1 MFIMFT
7 IDSEYLAAM
16 QPHAIV
22 RVFRE
27 LFKFLLLLLS
37 VLQLCEYS
45 ELFESLLNEFWQSIR
60 MCEPA
65 MRDKSRQHVFKV

>member
-27 LFKFLLLLLS
+27 LFKFLLS

-45 ELFESLLNEFWQSIR
+45 ELFESIIERILAVNENVR
-60 MCEPA
+60 ACDA
-65 MRDKSRQHVFKV
+65 